1 MISEPRARRRGDTLL
16 DWLLVATFVAVGI
29 VVAAFFK
36 LPDFERALAGA
47 AHDLAARAGFSP

>member
-1 MISEPRARRRGDTLL
+1 MISEPRRSRRGDTLL